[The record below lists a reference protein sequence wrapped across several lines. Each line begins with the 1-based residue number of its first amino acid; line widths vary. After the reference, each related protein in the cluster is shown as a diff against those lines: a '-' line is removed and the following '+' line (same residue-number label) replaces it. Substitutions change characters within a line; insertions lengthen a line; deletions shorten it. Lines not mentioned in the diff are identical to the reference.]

1 MQRDSA
7 EQHKNHISNL
17 MSNDIEELEH
27 RKNQSILE
35 GDSLGFKGK

>member
-27 RKNQSILE
+27 RKNQSNIR
-35 GDSLGFKGK
+35 G

>member
-17 MSNDIEELEH
+17 MSNDTEEEKK
-27 RKNQSILE
+27 KNRFR
-35 GDSLGFKGK
+35 GDP